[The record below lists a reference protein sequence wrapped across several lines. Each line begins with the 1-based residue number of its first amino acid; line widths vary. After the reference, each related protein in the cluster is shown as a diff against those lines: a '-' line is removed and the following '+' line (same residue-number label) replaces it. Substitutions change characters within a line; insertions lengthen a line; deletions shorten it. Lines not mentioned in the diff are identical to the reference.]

1 MDAPRQPLDIYDR
14 NAPRLLAQGYHP
26 IPVAPLGFETKKCPA
41 RWDPHTR
48 QFFKFKGWPTTAP
61 VMDRQPGANIG
72 VRLGKGLVALDYDH
86 DEAALIISAAFPD
99 TPVNKAGQ
107 RGWTGLYRVD
117 ADVPSEDFFNDDG
130 ELVLQ
135 ILGEGKQTVIPP
147 SIHPDTEQP
156 YRWTNGHSLYDT
168 AIESLPLLPADYR
181 ERILKLGFKTTRPS
195 KERPKPDRSLA
206 GSDQGEPDGPY
217 AELNQVAIRNLA
229 KWVPQLNIYKLR
241 RRVGRFPNYV
251 GVAQW
256 RPSTEGRELE
266 KRDLNLKISGLGIK
280 DFGNNRGYSPLDLVM
295 AARGTSLAEA
305 FCWLEEKLLPPKED
319 IQIDLDKIMEAQ
331 DAPSIVTESDPG
343 DDEQPKEPKR
353 RRINPMPL
361 ILPAEK
367 DIPRRQFLY
376 GMHYMPGTVSGTIGT
391 GGTGKSTLSLIEGM
405 GMSIGRDL
413 IGKEEI
419 RRPLKVWYH
428 NAEETKDELFRRCAA
443 ICKRHRFSPA
453 EMGLLQKNFF
463 ITNGFETDIKVAKG
477 GRDVVID
484 AALRREIIE
493 VMQDLQIQV
502 AIFDPLVAMH
512 RVHED
517 FNSALDP
524 VIRDAFGK
532 IAHDTNC
539 AIDLCHHTRKKP
551 AGHDGEYTVSDSRGG
566 QSFIDAV
573 RGARVLNT
581 MSKAE
586 AANFDLLEDDRFDY
600 MRLSRGK
607 ANMVRRGII
616 GWYHF
621 IPVEL
626 DNGSEAEAL
635 AGDSVGVLERWDP
648 PKDSDLVRQA
658 TPQDRQY
665 WLGVLQ
671 YGEYR
676 YDARSPEWFGLKI
689 AERLGANQKDPKQMK
704 VVAAI
709 LDDLIEEGTLQIE
722 ERRDEHR
729 KVRQFIVP
737 GVVAGVENL

>member
-1 MDAPRQPLDIYDR
+1 MGYYEQILALGYTTSKPRADENEKTPSFDPETGEIQNGFGDSPCAELNAAALKNLAAWAPALNLYRLKR
-14 NAPRLLAQGYHP
+14 NPGRGASYRAVATWRESSTGRLL
-26 IPVAPLGFETKKCPA
+26 E
-41 RWDPHTR
+41 
-48 QFFKFKGWPTTAP
+48 
-61 VMDRQPGANIG
+61 
-72 VRLGKGLVALDYDH
+72 
-86 DEAALIISAAFPD
+86 
-99 TPVNKAGQ
+99 Q
-107 RGWTGLYRVD
+107 RASNL
-117 ADVPSEDFFNDDG
+117 
-130 ELVLQ
+130 
-135 ILGEGKQTVIPP
+135 
-147 SIHPDTEQP
+147 SIHPK
-156 YRWTNGHSLYDT
+156 G
-168 AIESLPLLPADYR
+168 IE
-181 ERILKLGFKTTRPS
+181 
-195 KERPKPDRSLA
+195 
-206 GSDQGEPDGPY
+206 
-217 AELNQVAIRNLA
+217 
-229 KWVPQLNIYKLR
+229 
-241 RRVGRFPNYV
+241 
-251 GVAQW
+251 
-256 RPSTEGRELE
+256 
-266 KRDLNLKISGLGIK
+266 
-280 DFGNNRGYSPLDLVM
+280 DFGDGRKYSPLDLVM
-295 AARGTSLAEA
+295 AACGTDLGEA
-305 FCWLEEKLLPPKED
+305 FAWLEEKLLGPKPDVEVD
-319 IQIDLDKIMEAQ
+319 WEKIAETQ
-331 DAPSIVTESDPG
+331 DAPRTSPEDDNGG

-353 RRINPMPL
+353 RRINPVPL
-361 ILPAEK
+361 ILPAER

-419 RRPLKVWYH
+419 KRPLKVWYH

-443 ICKRHRFSPA
+443 ICKHHRFSAA
-453 EMGLLQKNFF
+453 EMELLQKNFF

-477 GRDVVID
+477 GRDVKID
-484 AALRREIIE
+484 AALRKEIIE
-493 VMQDLQIQV
+493 VIQDLKIQV

-539 AIDLCHHTRKKP
+539 SIDLCHHTRKKA
-551 AGHDGEYTVSDSRGG
+551 AGHDSEYTVVDSRCGG
-566 QSFIDAV
+566 SFIDAV

-581 MSKAE
+581 MSKGE
-586 AANFDLLEDDRFDY
+586 AANFDLHEDDRFDY

-621 IPVEL
+621 VPVEL
-626 DNGSEAEAL
+626 DNGSEAEGL

-658 TPQDRQY
+658 THEDRQY

-676 YDARSPEWFGLKI
+676 YDARSPDWLGLKI

-709 LDDLIEEGTLQIE
+709 LDDLIEEGTLRIE
-722 ERRDEHR
+722 ERKDEHR

-737 GVVAGVENL
+737 GVEAGVENL